1 MTFETVPGSEKEAFE
16 ARKAREEYLMQ
27 IGVAGR
33 TIYLNGGS
41 QTRRD
46 IIEYWQD
53 YARSRNIGFQNFGN
67 CMLVVGG
74 R

>member
-1 MTFETVPGSEKEAFE
+1 MFEIVPGSENEAFE
-16 ARKAREEYLMQ
+16 KAKAREECLMQ

-41 QTRRD
+41 QTRRG

-53 YARSRNIGFQNFGN
+53 YARSRNIKFQNIGN
-67 CMLVVGG
+67 CILVIGG